1 MSRTSHLAN
10 RPIRYGALVA
20 VRLPADLLSS
30 AEAKAERENRTLSDL
45 LRSAVD
51 REVREAA

>member
-1 MSRTSHLAN
+1 MSCQTRTH
-10 RPIRYGALVA
+10 RPIRYGKLVA

-30 AEAKAERENRTLSDL
+30 AEAKASRENRTLSDL
-45 LRSAVD
+45 LRCAVD